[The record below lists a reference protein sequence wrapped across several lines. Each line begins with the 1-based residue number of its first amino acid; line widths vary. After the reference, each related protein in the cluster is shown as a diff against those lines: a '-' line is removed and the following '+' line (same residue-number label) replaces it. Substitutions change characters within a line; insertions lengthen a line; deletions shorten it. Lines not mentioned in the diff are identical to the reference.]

1 MAAEKRL
8 KQEIDDLRQHIKKMQ
23 EAERKERRKLAEE
36 DALRKIKKMEE
47 TIIDL
52 NKSLATQKQVS
63 EYLLLSETTTVQS
76 LYNMNLDITQPFS

>member
-47 TIIDL
+47 TITDL
-52 NKSLATQKQVS
+52 QKNLATQKQVR
-63 EYLLLSETTTVQS
+63 
-76 LYNMNLDITQPFS
+76 